1 VNEFEGALRM
11 YLPDYVTIEEVQRVC
26 RDLGFRDW
34 TQLLDTAVLPEEAE
48 VLQQESVSPGNDS
61 RQ

>member
-1 VNEFEGALRM
+1 M
-11 YLPDYVTIEEVQRVC
+11 YLPDYVTIEEVQHVC

-61 RQ
+61 GQ

>member
-11 YLPDYVTIEEVQRVC
+11 YLPDYVTIEEVQHVC

-48 VLQQESVSPGNDS
+48 VLQQESVSSGNDS
-61 RQ
+61 GQ